1 MAYTVGEMARRLG
14 VPASTIRYY
23 DKEGLLPFV
32 GRSSG
37 GIRVFTEKD
46 FEWLRIIE
54 CLKKTGMSLKDIRE
68 YIELAMQGDET
79 IARRLELFRKQ
90 RTVLETR
97 MAELQQTMD
106 TLDYKCWFYE
116 TAAARGSTEG
126 ISDLPDEALPEAL
139 RPVRER
145 LRSNRASKN
154 GSTRLRKTL
163 FQVMSTYLQNKPVNE
178 PVYQFLDRKRAEG
191 KPYLV
196 YMTAG
201 ANKFLRI
208 YYGKVKE
215 CLRNLEQSQI
225 EES

>member
-68 YIELAMQGDET
+68 CIELAMQGDET

-145 LRSNRASKN
+145 LRAA
-154 GSTRLRKTL
+154 
-163 FQVMSTYLQNKPVNE
+163 
-178 PVYQFLDRKRAEG
+178 AEG
-191 KPYLV
+191 GDRRS
-196 YMTAG
+196 MTP
-201 ANKFLRI
+201 KRRPCK
-208 YYGKVKE
+208 KVRRFFAPQV
-215 CLRNLEQSQI
+215 CRL
-225 EES
+225 

>member
-139 RPVRER
+139 RPVGASAHRRGGGDRRSMTPKRRPCKKVRRFFAPQVCR
-145 LRSNRASKN
+145 L
-154 GSTRLRKTL
+154 
-163 FQVMSTYLQNKPVNE
+163 
-178 PVYQFLDRKRAEG
+178 
-191 KPYLV
+191 
-196 YMTAG
+196 
-201 ANKFLRI
+201 
-208 YYGKVKE
+208 
-215 CLRNLEQSQI
+215 
-225 EES
+225 

>member
-90 RTVLETR
+90 RTVLEAR

-145 LRSNRASKN
+145 LRAAAEAETEEVCPQNAAPAKRSALFCAPGVPTITTHPAKILPSPLYLVLQRTICHQTKRKISKN
-154 GSTRLRKTL
+154 PAAK
-163 FQVMSTYLQNKPVNE
+163 
-178 PVYQFLDRKRAEG
+178 
-191 KPYLV
+191 
-196 YMTAG
+196 
-201 ANKFLRI
+201 
-208 YYGKVKE
+208 
-215 CLRNLEQSQI
+215 C
-225 EES
+225 

>member
-116 TAAARGSTEG
+116 QAKACGSTEAVSC
-126 ISDLPDEALPEAL
+126 IVPEEYRCA
-139 RPVRER
+139 VSR
-145 LRSNRASKN
+145 LRDVPLSGEIN
-154 GSTRLRKTL
+154 
-163 FQVMSTYLQNKPVNE
+163 
-178 PVYQFLDRKRAEG
+178 
-191 KPYLV
+191 
-196 YMTAG
+196 
-201 ANKFLRI
+201 
-208 YYGKVKE
+208 
-215 CLRNLEQSQI
+215 
-225 EES
+225 

>member
-1 MAYTVGEMARRLG
+1 MTPPALTTPPFCPILIHRLNLGLSHRRKTHGLYSG
-14 VPASTIRYY
+14 GDGAAAGWPASTIRYY

-145 LRSNRASKN
+145 LRAA
-154 GSTRLRKTL
+154 
-163 FQVMSTYLQNKPVNE
+163 
-178 PVYQFLDRKRAEG
+178 AEAE
-191 KPYLV
+191 
-196 YMTAG
+196 T
-201 ANKFLRI
+201 
-208 YYGKVKE
+208 
-215 CLRNLEQSQI
+215 
-225 EES
+225 EEV

>member
-54 CLKKTGMSLKDIRE
+54 CLKKTGMSLKDIR
-68 YIELAMQGDET
+68 
-79 IARRLELFRKQ
+79 RLELFRKQ

-145 LRSNRASKN
+145 LRAA
-154 GSTRLRKTL
+154 
-163 FQVMSTYLQNKPVNE
+163 
-178 PVYQFLDRKRAEG
+178 AEAE
-191 KPYLV
+191 
-196 YMTAG
+196 T
-201 ANKFLRI
+201 
-208 YYGKVKE
+208 
-215 CLRNLEQSQI
+215 
-225 EES
+225 EEV

>member
-106 TLDYKCWFYE
+106 TLDSSAGSMRPPPP
-116 TAAARGSTEG
+116 AAA
-126 ISDLPDEALPEAL
+126 P
-139 RPVRER
+139 
-145 LRSNRASKN
+145 RASATCPMRLCPRPCAPC
-154 GSTRLRKTL
+154 GSVCAPPRRRRQKKYDPKTPPPQKGAAL
-163 FQVMSTYLQNKPVNE
+163 FCATGVPTITTHPAKILPSPL
-178 PVYQFLDRKRAEG
+178 
-191 KPYLV
+191 YLV
-196 YMTAG
+196 LQRTICHQTKRKISKNPA
-201 ANKFLRI
+201 AK
-208 YYGKVKE
+208 
-215 CLRNLEQSQI
+215 C
-225 EES
+225 